1 MGLDRAEHILLTT
14 FNPDLKSVERV
25 VRLNDGRIGLWTPDG
40 TSLEQRLPA
49 AATVIVRI
57 CDRGGKVDLEQPL
70 FEGRAEFVA
79 SGSVFDEIKAL
90 TVEKYGRK
98 VVVANVVDRAK
109 ELFGGKTPEGAVV
122 INIIG

>member
-1 MGLDRAEHILLTT
+1 MGLDSAEHILLTT

-25 VRLNDGRIGLWTPDG
+25 VRLADGRIGVWTPDG
-40 TSLEQRLPA
+40 TDLQTRLPA
-49 AATVIVRI
+49 AGTVIVRI

-79 SGSVFDEIKAL
+79 SGSVFDEIKGL
-90 TVEKYGRK
+90 TVEKYGAK
-98 VVVANVVDRAK
+98 VTVANVLDRAK